1 MQIGSFVRKMRFVMS
16 GGALFT
22 AMAFM
27 GRFQVARKLGRAWI
41 RAFRPAHKDYGSR
54 LSSIFEPVPELEVK
68 SALERDAL
76 WAGLRLRPQVLTQLR
91 EALEDKP
98 CYGFGQPQYAFRNAD
113 KREAEKRFNKTF
125 LQSHYYGLEH
135 IHPAFK
141 QLPDDP
147 VLKKIVRDYF
157 QCEPVWTGT
166 RVWWSYATNAS
177 EDERR
182 AFGQA
187 FHYDVDDYLALNVFI
202 YLTDVDMDAGAH
214 VFVRGSHRFKRLRHL
229 LRPVRTRTD
238 EEIEQVYGK
247 GRVESLCGPAGFGFV
262 EDPFCFHKALH
273 PHRSDRLVLQVR
285 FALRDYK
292 AATEQAHS
300 AQLADALR
308 A

>member
-1 MQIGSFVRKMRFVMS
+1 MS

-27 GRFQVARKLGRAWI
+27 GRFQLARRLMRALTRLRRPALRDYRGRA
-41 RAFRPAHKDYGSR
+41 
-54 LSSIFEPVPELEVK
+54 SSLFEPVPNREVT
-68 SALERDAL
+68 SALERDAV
-76 WAGLRLRPQVLTQLR
+76 WAGLRLRPQMLAQLR

-98 CYGFGQPQYAFRNAD
+98 CYGFGQPEYAFRNAE
-113 KREAEKRFNKTF
+113 RLEAEKRFDKKF
-125 LQSHYYGLEH
+125 LQGHYYGLEH

-177 EDERR
+177 EEERR

-187 FHYDVDDYLALNVFI
+187 FHYDVDDYLALNVFV
-202 YLTDVDMDAGAH
+202 YLTDVDMEGGAH

-229 LRPVRTRTD
+229 LRPVRTRSD
-238 EEIEQVYGK
+238 EDIDAVYGK

-273 PHRSDRLVLQVR
+273 PHRTDRLVLQVR
-285 FALRDYK
+285 YALRDYK